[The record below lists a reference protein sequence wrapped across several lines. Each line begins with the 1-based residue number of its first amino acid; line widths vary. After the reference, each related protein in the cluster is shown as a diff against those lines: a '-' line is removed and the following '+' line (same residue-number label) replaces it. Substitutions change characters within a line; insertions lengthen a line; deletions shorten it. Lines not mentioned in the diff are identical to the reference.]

1 MLGALLTPCPAN
13 RVLLHDRCA
22 LPDDL
27 RKEVEREAVKRG
39 LGLSPALRVLV
50 AERLREI
57 ADEAELTR
65 AERWQRAQA
74 WASWEDAKNTAV
86 SWDEVDAAFVPP
98 KRTRR
103 RS

>member
-1 MLGALLTPCPAN
+1 MTRATKGP
-13 RVLLHDRCA
+13 VSVV

-27 RKEVEREAVKRG
+27 RREVQREAARRG
-39 LGLSPALRVLV
+39 LGLSPAVRVLV
-50 AERLREI
+50 AERLREL

-74 WASWEDAKNTAV
+74 WASWEDAENPPV
-86 SWDEVDAAFVPP
+86 GWDEVDAAFEPP
-98 KRTRR
+98 RARR